1 MRLAIALVLVA
12 VNGLWAQTQQSG
24 NIQKEINEQVWKPF
38 IQYFNVHDQEHF
50 AQVHSK
56 DVARVQQ
63 DGNRILGA
71 AEYFK
76 EPTETE
82 KKRFANQ
89 KVSLELRFVQ
99 RIANDSK
106 AFEVGYYK
114 TTVTNIATGGSRS
127 SYGKFHVLLGKENN
141 TWKILMDADA
151 HENTD
156 EAIFLT
162 GKPIE

>member
-1 MRLAIALVLVA
+1 MRILIVLLAFTVTEVC
-12 VNGLWAQTQQSG
+12 AQTQPSN
-24 NIQKEINEQVWKPF
+24 NIQNEINEQVWRLF
-38 IQYFNVHDQEHF
+38 IQYFNARDQVHL

-63 DGNRILGA
+63 DANRILGA

-76 EPTETE
+76 EPTDAE
-82 KKRFANQ
+82 KEKLANR
-89 KVSLELRFVQ
+89 KTSLELRFIQ
-99 RIANDSK
+99 RIANDNK

-114 TTVTNIATGGSRS
+114 TTVTNITTGVSRT
-127 SYGKFHVLLGKENN
+127 SYGKFHVLLGKEDNR
-141 TWKILMDADA
+141 WKILMDADG

>member
-1 MRLAIALVLVA
+1 MRTVIILVLLGAGVIGA
-12 VNGLWAQTQQSG
+12 QAQTSDNTQR
-24 NIQKEINEQVWKPF
+24 EINEQVWKPF
-38 IQYFNVHDQEHF
+38 IRYFNARDQKHF

-63 DGNRILGA
+63 DANRILGA

-76 EPTETE
+76 EPSEAD
-82 KKRFANQ
+82 KKRLANQ
-89 KVSLELRFVQ
+89 TVSLELRFIQ
-99 RIANDSK
+99 RIANDTK

-114 TTVTNIATGGSRS
+114 TTVTNTTTGSSRS
-127 SYGKFHVLLGKENN
+127 SYGKFHVLLVKEND

-156 EAIFLT
+156 EAVFLT
-162 GKPIE
+162 GKPME

>member
-1 MRLAIALVLVA
+1 MRIAIALVLIA
-12 VNGLWAQTQQSG
+12 ANGLWAQTQPSE
-24 NIQKEINEQVWKPF
+24 NFQKEINEQVWKPF
-38 IQYFNVHDQEHF
+38 IQYFNANDQEHL

-56 DVARVQQ
+56 DMARVLQ
-63 DGNRILGA
+63 DDNRILGA

-76 EPTETE
+76 EPSEAQ
-82 KKRFANQ
+82 KKRLANQ
-89 KVSLELRFVQ
+89 KVSLELRFTQ
-99 RIANDSK
+99 RIANANK

-114 TTVTNIATGGSRS
+114 MTVTNVATGASRS

-151 HENTD
+151 YENTD